1 MTEPM
6 SRRRL
11 LGATAAAGAA
21 ALLAAGTAAAAT
33 TAAARATGPAARRA
47 PAPDG
52 VYAIGRPEEE
62 LLTLLEPRDSVV
74 VLHPVGQPGDQEW
87 QLRTLA
93 NGNVTLRNLRRNTY
107 AGYEGDPRRGRF
119 VVGTDRPV
127 EWSLRQSAEPYTFH
141 VVVPG
146 GPVDGAELALDLSPL
161 LIYPPRT
168 ALAELRPYDVRQA
181 WRFHFHE

>member
-6 SRRRL
+6 SRRRA
-11 LGATAAAGAA
+11 LGLTAAAGAA
-21 ALLAAGTAAAAT
+21 ALLAAGTAAAAP
-33 TAAARATGPAARRA
+33 TAAARPTRPAARRA
-47 PAPDG
+47 PVLDG
-52 VYAIGRPEEE
+52 VYGISRPEEE

-74 VLHPVGQPGDQEW
+74 VLQPGGQPGDQEW
-87 QLRTLA
+87 QARTLP
-93 NGNVTLRNLRRNTY
+93 NGNVTLRNLRWNTY

-127 EWSLRQSAEPYTFH
+127 EWSLRQSAERYTFH

-146 GPVDGAELALDLSPL
+146 GPVDGAELAIDLSPL
-161 LIYPPRT
+161 LIFPPRT
-168 ALAELRPYDVRQA
+168 ALETLRPHDVRQA